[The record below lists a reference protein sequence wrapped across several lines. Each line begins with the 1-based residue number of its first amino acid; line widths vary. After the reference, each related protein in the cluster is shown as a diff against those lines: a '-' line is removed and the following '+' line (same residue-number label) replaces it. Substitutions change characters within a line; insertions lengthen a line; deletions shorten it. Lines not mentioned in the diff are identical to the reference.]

1 MRAHLCEFICVNKNT
16 CVFTSQPCPLPSFL
30 RTLLHWCRNP
40 GRKPDRRCQHVL
52 TDEIAVCGSHPVA
65 RGTPP
70 GTSQS
75 ADGHEGRPGRRFCA
89 LVQNQR
95 EDRELFR
102 SWMDREVRAGEI
114 QQPWP
119 RPPTCRYRRWGRRT
133 TQRLSLIYSRRL
145 RGCGWPRRTG
155 QCASSPC

>member
-75 ADGHEGRPGRRFCA
+75 ADGHEGRPGK
-89 LVQNQR
+89 
-95 EDRELFR
+95 
-102 SWMDREVRAGEI
+102 EI
-114 QQPWP
+114 LCP
-119 RPPTCRYRRWGRRT
+119 RPEPAGGPRAVPELDGPGGSGRREYNSPGPAHPHAGT
-133 TQRLSLIYSRRL
+133 EDGAAGRP
-145 RGCGWPRRTG
+145 RGFP
-155 QCASSPC
+155 